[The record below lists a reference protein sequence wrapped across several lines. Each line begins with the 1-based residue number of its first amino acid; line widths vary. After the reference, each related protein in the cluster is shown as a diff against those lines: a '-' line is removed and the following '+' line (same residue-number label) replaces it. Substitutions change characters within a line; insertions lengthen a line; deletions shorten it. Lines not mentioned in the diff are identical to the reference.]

1 MPDPVITIA
10 MPFFNSAATLE
21 LAIRSLLNQS
31 YDDFELLL
39 CDDGSDDQSLAITR
53 NFDDPRII
61 CWSDGKRRRLAAR
74 LNECI
79 DRARG
84 FYFARMDAD
93 DIAYP
98 DRLVHQLAFL
108 VSHPEVDL
116 CGASV
121 MVFGKRGRPLW
132 CFSPEKDHAG
142 IVKSPLRGFPLWHP
156 VWMGRVAW
164 FRRWRYE
171 ESAWLAQDQELLL
184 RSYQHSVFANLPWI
198 LLGYRKERIS
208 LRKLLRYKLLHIRY
222 VRNQPGDRSAGQNL
236 QLLLVSAAR
245 FAANCA
251 AALAGSEQRLGHQ
264 AARQPAA
271 AELAEWN
278 ALWMVLSTW
287 YGAPSNELF
296 APASLRQG
304 KDNNQGYL

>member
-1 MPDPVITIA
+1 
-10 MPFFNSAATLE
+10 
-21 LAIRSLLNQS
+21 
-31 YDDFELLL
+31 
-39 CDDGSDDQSLAITR
+39 
-53 NFDDPRII
+53 
-61 CWSDGKRRRLAAR
+61 
-74 LNECI
+74 
-79 DRARG
+79 
-84 FYFARMDAD
+84 
-93 DIAYP
+93 
-98 DRLVHQLAFL
+98 
-108 VSHPEVDL
+108 
-116 CGASV
+116 
-121 MVFGKRGRPLW
+121 
-132 CFSPEKDHAG
+132 
-142 IVKSPLRGFPLWHP
+142 
-156 VWMGRVAW
+156 
-164 FRRWRYE
+164 
-171 ESAWLAQDQELLL
+171 LAQDQELLL

-208 LRKLLRYKLLHIRY
+208 LRKLLRYKLLHIHY